1 MTNEQKLEHRLAMIL
16 DDVKALLEFIDDSR
30 LMEAFDK
37 PTKYTDSALTHIS
50 NIEIACDLNDDASL
64 DWKLYTKTRFKIGD
78 SVSFTDDKTQQFDV
92 FQIDNILANGNIV
105 LHKLKGVF
113 SPDLLTIVHT
123 Y

>member
-1 MTNEQKLEHRLAMIL
+1 MTTEQKLQHRLAMVL

-30 LMEAFDK
+30 LMESFDK

-64 DWKLYTKTRFKIGD
+64 GWKLYTKPKFKIGD
-78 SVSFTDDKTQQFDV
+78 SVSFTEDYTHQFDV
-92 FQIDNILANGNIV
+92 FQIDNILADGNIV
-105 LHKLKGVF
+105 LHKLDGVF
-113 SPDLLTIVHT
+113 SPDLFTIVHT

>member
-64 DWKLYTKTRFKIGD
+64 DWKLYTKPRFKIGD

-92 FQIDNILANGNIV
+92 FQVDNILANGNIV
-105 LHKLKGVF
+105 LHKLEGVF
-113 SPDLLTIVHT
+113 SPDLFTIVHT